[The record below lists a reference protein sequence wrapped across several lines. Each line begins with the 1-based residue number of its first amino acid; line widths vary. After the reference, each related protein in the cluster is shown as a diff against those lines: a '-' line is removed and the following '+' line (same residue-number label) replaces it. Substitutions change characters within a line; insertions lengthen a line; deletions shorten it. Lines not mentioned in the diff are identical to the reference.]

1 MQINT
6 SGNSLQIMQTIHFR
20 EGKLYYTVN
29 FYTERTK
36 NEVTQIRSRKK

>member
-20 EGKLYYTVN
+20 EGNTMN
-29 FYTERTK
+29 SYTERIK